1 MLEKKP
7 SNREEIDTKN
17 NINVNKNEP
26 QNENTKLKN
35 QGKIEKDYKACH
47 ISSEQ
52 KIIFKES
59 SSYEKRKLTNRKI
72 LVRETDGG
80 PVEKIF
86 GTPGDKHGK
95 TAKKEELLDFFR
107 GCNRI
112 KKGNCC

>member
-1 MLEKKP
+1 MLEMKP

-52 KIIFKES
+52 KIILKES
-59 SSYEKRKLTNRKI
+59 SSYEKRKLTHRKI